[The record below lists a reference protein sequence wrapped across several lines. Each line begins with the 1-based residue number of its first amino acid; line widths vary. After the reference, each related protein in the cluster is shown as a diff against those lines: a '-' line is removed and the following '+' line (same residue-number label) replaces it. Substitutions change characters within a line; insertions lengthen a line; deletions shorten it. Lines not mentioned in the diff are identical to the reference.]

1 MQNINNDELATIRI
15 ALRDKMDE
23 INKYI
28 RTNEQENNLIGKL
41 YWEESMNRH
50 KQLLDKLYKL
60 QVY

>member
-50 KQLLDKLYKL
+50 KQLLDKLYSM